1 MTVTMGQN
9 DSLARHSMTEI
20 ITLISLRET
29 YFSIPSSIIS
39 STWKSNRRP
48 ANKQAN
54 NLFDWANSKSE
65 NLSFAEHLLHWNIFT
80 EYGKPADQYSHKTQ
94 CIT

>member
-1 MTVTMGQN
+1 MTVTMSQN
-9 DSLARHSMTEI
+9 DSLARHSMTETV
-20 ITLISLRET
+20 TLISLRET

-54 NLFDWANSKSE
+54 NLFDWVNSKSE
-65 NLSFAEHLLHWNIFT
+65 NLFFAEHLLH
-80 EYGKPADQYSHKTQ
+80 
-94 CIT
+94 

>member
-1 MTVTMGQN
+1 MTVTMSQN
-9 DSLARHSMTEI
+9 DSLARHSMTET

-54 NLFDWANSKSE
+54 NLIGSIQNLKTFSLQSIFYTEMFFTE
-65 NLSFAEHLLHWNIFT
+65 NLQTSIH
-80 EYGKPADQYSHKTQ
+80 
-94 CIT
+94 